1 MADQPKEK
9 KPRTAAQ
16 AAANQLGRNAAKWLE
31 ERKLPKQ
38 ISYISIV
45 KKGLADKLTS
55 PEIKAQVEAKKVEL
69 NAKAAEKKAA
79 PAKPKTSAAAAPAKP
94 KTSAAAAAPSGNGT
108 RNNKPKANNG
118 NGKTKKVRTAAQLAA
133 NEASK
138 ARMQAYVNK
147 FAEAGVRFGPNT
159 LKYYTAQRTAGKNAE
174 LILAEM
180 KPMFPALNDKGAKVK
195 GPPRAARTQK
205 AKPANVVAPAVV
217 VANGSV
223 AKGQYICD
231 RCRLVANNTRRNNS
245 PKPRANGN
253 GASGSGSPSGS
264 SGNNKPKVLEVE
276 GMAELL

>member
-1 MADQPKEK
+1 MADQPKDK

-31 ERKLPKQ
+31 TRGLPKQ
-38 ISYISIV
+38 ISYISLV
-45 KKGLADKLTS
+45 KKGLAQKLTS

-79 PAKPKTSAAAAPAKP
+79 PAKPKTAA
-94 KTSAAAAAPSGNGT
+94 AAAAAPSGNGT
-108 RNNKPKANNG
+108 RNNKPKASNG
-118 NGKTKKVRTAAQLAA
+118 NAKTKKVRSAKQMAA
-133 NEASK
+133 NE
-138 ARMQAYVNK
+138 RMAKKMKEVVTK
-147 FAEAGVRFGPNT
+147 FADNQIRYGSNTFGYYVKQVTAKRPEAEV
-159 LKYYTAQRTAGKNAE
+159 LE
-174 LILAEM
+174 EM
-180 KPMFPALNDKGAKVK
+180 KLKFPLLNESGARVK
-195 GPPRAARTQK
+195 GPARAARTQK

-223 AKGQYICD
+223 AQGQYICD

-245 PKPRANGN
+245 PKPSANGN
-253 GASGSGSPSGS
+253 GASGNGSPSGS